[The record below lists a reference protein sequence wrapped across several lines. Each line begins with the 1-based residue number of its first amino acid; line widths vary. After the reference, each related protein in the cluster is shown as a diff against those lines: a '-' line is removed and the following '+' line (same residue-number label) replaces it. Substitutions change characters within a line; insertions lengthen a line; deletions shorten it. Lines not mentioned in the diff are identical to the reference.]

1 MNFLSNKDSPS
12 LDDILELVK
21 KITKIENNIYFG
33 KYMDNKSLELKKP
46 KYDSIL
52 IYMTKKKEN
61 CYALVNE
68 MQIIDED
75 NKIEYFNLKSKKK
88 CKRIQHSLL
97 NLEYYYILLIKD
109 ELDDVPKK
117 RKVKS
122 KKKKPKMSGSKVMV
136 KFDVY
141 GNKIGK

>member
-1 MNFLSNKDSPS
+1 
-12 LDDILELVK
+12 
-21 KITKIENNIYFG
+21 
-33 KYMDNKSLELKKP
+33 
-46 KYDSIL
+46 
-52 IYMTKKKEN
+52 
-61 CYALVNE
+61 

-122 KKKKPKMSGSKVMV
+122 KKNKPKMSGSKVMV